1 MIGSPTTAQLQ
12 NVSIVNRL
20 SEFGA
25 GLAALCSQQLSVL
38 GQDRVD
44 TLLKAGQQVD
54 AQMKVGKTPFLACEH
69 SLG

>member
-1 MIGSPTTAQLQ
+1 MIGSPTSAQLQ

-25 GLAALCSQQLSVL
+25 GLSALCSQQLSML

-44 TLLKAGQQVD
+44 TLLKAGRQVD
-54 AQMKVGKTPFLACEH
+54 AQMKVGKTLFLGCEH